1 MTPQRYSNTGTDI
14 ADFDAVRLAV
24 ASPNDINDWSYGEV
38 TKPETINYRTQK
50 PERDGLFC
58 ERIFGP
64 VKDINPHDAKYKGVR
79 SREAAVDKNGEL
91 VTRSIVRRERMGHIS
106 LAVPV
111 SHIWFLRGTPSAMG
125 LLLGLTVKNLE
136 RVAYFASYIIKSVD
150 ADKRDKLFAD
160 KEAEFAAA
168 KEAIKLRYEKEAED
182 EKANV
187 KALAEMQTKE
197 VEELTK
203 EFELYRDQVA
213 GLAKLSLIN
222 ETDYRN
228 LPSEL
233 RSLVTVGMG
242 GAALQDLLTE
252 IDLKELIDELGKE
265 AEDAKGQRK
274 KKLMKRL
281 RLLESMDRAGI
292 KPSSMCLSVLPVIPP
307 DLRPMV
313 QLTGGRFATSDLN
326 DLYRRVINRNNRLK
340 KLMDLNAPEV
350 IRRNEQ
356 RMLQEA
362 VDALI
367 DNNSTRS
374 GRAVAA
380 TGQRRRLK
388 SLSDM
393 LKGKQGRFRQNLLGK
408 RVDYSGRSVIVA
420 GPELKIHQCGLPK
433 MMALELFKPFVIGE
447 LIAREQAHNIRSASR
462 LIEMGETI
470 VWDALDEV
478 IKGKYVLLNR
488 APSLHRLSI
497 QAFQPVLI
505 EGRAIQL
512 HPLVCKGFNAD
523 FDGDQM
529 AVHLPLSDKSQGE
542 AREIMAANRNLLKPA
557 DGSPILHI
565 EQDIVLGCYY
575 LTYKRPE
582 SENEKPKSYSSFN
595 EALMDLDEG
604 GVKLQDIVNLPF
616 RGKQTTTTLGRILFN
631 EIFPDDFPL
640 QDETMTKKRLQKVM
654 AEVYTQ
660 YGQEKTAEI
669 ADDLKDLGFNYATT
683 SGLSMGMSD
692 FEPIEGMQAVLD
704 DGEARATAISHQYD
718 EGFITD
724 DERHRLTVDNWL
736 KIDTNVQDMLSE
748 QMVGQD
754 SSMAIAINSGA
765 RGNISQLNNAVGML
779 GVQQDAGGNVIELP
793 IKSGYINGL
802 NPLEYFTGTRGTRKA
817 LIDIALKTADAGY
830 LTRRLVDV
838 SQDVFT
844 INDDT
849 SDPGFAMLRED
860 AAFIGVS
867 YASRLTGRFAAETV
881 KGIVKKGQL
890 ITAEIAEQIEADK
903 DLDGVKIMSG
913 LSCTNVRGVSQKSYG
928 VDPATGETVADRHPI
943 GVIAA
948 QSIGEPGTQLS
959 LDSKHRSGGAI
970 ADDTAQGLSRIE
982 ELFEVRSPKGQ
993 AYLTEISGVANTWE
1007 EGDHYVVQIT
1017 ADDKEKVVLKLGE
1030 RKATVANGADVVAGD
1045 VVAALEDASEPIVA
1059 PMPGKASVSNKAV
1072 TITPTSQSVVRTEI
1086 PGYKQLQIKDGDKVV
1101 SGQRLTNGSI
1111 NLHDLM
1117 RLQGVESTQRYIMNE
1132 ILKIFAAQG
1141 QIIADKHLEIIV
1153 RQMFSRVQIEEA
1165 GDSDFVTGDIVS
1177 KLAVA
1182 ETNEQLVAAKKKP
1195 ANPTQLLLGI
1205 TKASLSTDSFLSAA
1219 SFQDTT
1225 RVLISAAT
1233 SGKVDKLYGLKEN
1246 VILGRKI
1253 PVGTG
1258 VKEDEDEDDALALEA
1273 ETVIGA
1279 APVASD
1285 E

>member
-1 MTPQRYSNTGTDI
+1 MRRYDNGTDI
-14 ADFDAVRLAV
+14 AVFDAVRLAV
-24 ASPNDINDWSYGEV
+24 ASAGDILDWSYGEV

-91 VTRSIVRRERMGHIS
+91 VTKSIVRRERMGHIN

-111 SHIWFLRGTPSAMG
+111 AHIWFLRGTPSAMG
-125 LLLGLTVKNLE
+125 LLLGMTVKSLE
-136 RVAYFASYIIKSVD
+136 RVAYFASYIIKTVD
-150 ADKRDKLFAD
+150 AEARDKLLQD
-160 KEAEFAAA
+160 REAEFSAAQQ
-168 KEAIKLRYEKEAED
+168 AIKLRYEKEAEKAD
-182 EKANV
+182 ANV

-197 VEELTK
+197 IDELTS
-203 EFELYRDQVA
+203 EFEQFKDQLT
-213 GLAKLSLIN
+213 GLEKLHLLS
-222 ETDYRN
+222 ETDYRALPDN
-228 LPSEL
+228 LRAL
-233 RSLVTVGMG
+233 ITVGMG
-242 GAALQDLLTE
+242 GEALQDLLNQ
-252 IDLKELIDELGKE
+252 IDLKQLIADLS
-265 AEDAKGQRK
+265 AETEEAKGQRK

-292 KPSSMCLSVLPVIPP
+292 KPASTCLSVLPVIPP

-340 KLMDLNAPEV
+340 KLIDLNAPEV

-367 DNNSTRS
+367 DNNSARS

-388 SLSDM
+388 SLSDL

-420 GPELKIHQCGLPK
+420 GPELKINQCGLPK

-447 LIAREQAHNIRSASR
+447 LIEKEHAHNIRSASR
-462 LIEMGETI
+462 LIELGETV

-497 QAFQPVLI
+497 QAFQPILV

-529 AVHLPLSDKSQGE
+529 AVHLPLSDKAQDE
-542 AREIMAANRNLLKPA
+542 AKNIMAANKNLLKPA

-575 LTYKRPE
+575 LTYDRPGMSDQE
-582 SENEKPKSYSSFN
+582 ARIFSGLN
-595 EALMDLDEG
+595 EALMAYDAG
-604 GVKLQDIVNLPF
+604 KIKLQNRVRLPF
-616 RGKQTTTTLGRILFN
+616 RGEVRETTLGRVLFN
-631 EIFPDDFPL
+631 ETFPEDFKF
-640 QDETMTKKRLQKVM
+640 QDEAMTKKRLQRVM
-654 AEVYTQ
+654 ARVYAK

-669 ADDLKDLGFNYATT
+669 ADVLKEVGFRYATD
-683 SGLSMGMSD
+683 SGMSIGMAD
-692 FEPIEGMQAVLD
+692 FERIDGMDKLVHEG
-704 DGEARATAISHQYD
+704 EERAAAISEQY
-718 EGFITD
+718 EQGFITE
-724 DERHRLTVDNWL
+724 DERYRLTVENWS
-736 KIDTNVQDMLSE
+736 KVEGAVQNMLAE
-748 QMVGQD
+748 QMVGRD
-754 SSMAIAINSGA
+754 TSTAIAINSGA
-765 RGNISQLNNAVGML
+765 RGNISQMKDAVGML
-779 GVQQDAGGNVIELP
+779 GVRSDAAGNAIELP
-793 IKSGYINGL
+793 IKAGYIQGL
-802 NPLEYFTGTRGTRKA
+802 DPLEYFTGTRGNRKA

-844 INDDT
+844 IEDEDGL
-849 SDPGFAMLRED
+849 DPGFAMFRAD
-860 AAFIGVS
+860 AAEIGVP
-867 YASRLTGRFAAETV
+867 YASRLEGRFAAETV
-881 KGIVKKGQL
+881 KGHIKKGENF
-890 ITAEIAEQIEADK
+890 TTEIAEAIDADET
-903 DLDGVKIMSG
+903 LDSIKIMSV
-913 LSCTNVRGVSQKSYG
+913 LSATSVKGTPRKSYG
-928 VDPATGETVADRHPI
+928 LDPATGLLVADHHPI

-959 LDSKHRSGGAI
+959 LDSKHRGGAVL
-970 ADDTAQGLSRIE
+970 ADESAQGLSRVE
-982 ELFEVRSPKGQ
+982 ELFEVRTPKGQ
-993 AYLTEISGVANTWE
+993 AYLTEISGNINLYE
-1007 EGDHYVVQIT
+1007 DGDHYVVQ
-1017 ADDKEKVVLKLGE
+1017 
-1030 RKATVANGADVVAGD
+1030 VAGD
-1045 VVAALEDASEPIVA
+1045 GSDATTLEVGKRQAHIASGSDVAVGDVLAANEDGSEPLIAPVA
-1059 PMPGKASVSNKAV
+1059 GKADVSKKKIVIVPAGNA
-1072 TITPTSQSVVRTEI
+1072 SARYEI
-1086 PGYKQLQIKDGDKVV
+1086 PGYKQMAVKDGDKVV
-1101 SGQRLTNGSI
+1101 AGQRLTNGSI
-1111 NLHDLM
+1111 NLQDLM
-1117 RLQGVESTQRYIMNE
+1117 RLQGVEATQRYIMNE
-1132 ILKIFAAQG
+1132 ILRIFAGQG
-1141 QIIADKHLEIIV
+1141 QNIADKHLEIIV
-1153 RQMFSRVQIEEA
+1153 HQMFSRVQIEDQ

-1177 KLAVA
+1177 KLAVSRA
-1182 ETNEQLVAAKKKP
+1182 NEALLADGKTPVVA
-1195 ANPTQLLLGI
+1195 NQLLLGI
-1205 TKASLSTDSFLSAA
+1205 TKASLATDSFLSAA

-1225 RVLISAAT
+1225 RVLIAAAT
-1233 SGKVDKLYGLKEN
+1233 SGKVDNLYGLKEN

-1258 VKEDEDEDDALALEA
+1258 YGAEDDEEEATEA
-1273 ETVIGA
+1273 ELVVET
-1279 APVASD
+1279 APT